1 MKDYKYI
8 DLKNYPNLLA
18 EAASW
23 FSSCWGIPKEAYL
36 ECMQDY
42 LNDVTNYGWYLCLD
56 HNKIIGGLGVIKND
70 FHNRVDLY
78 PNICAVYVN
87 EKYRNNGIAGK
98 LLNLAVEEMKK
109 KGVSPIYLVTDHVGF
124 YERYG
129 FEFYTFVKQ
138 EDGESRLYIHR

>member
-1 MKDYKYI
+1 MQDYKYI

-56 HNKIIGGLGVIKND
+56 DNKIIGGLGVIKND

>member
-8 DLKNYPNLLA
+8 DLKKYPNLLD

-42 LNDVTNYGWYLCLD
+42 LNDITNYGWYLCLD
-56 HNKIIGGLGVIKND
+56 DNKIIGGLGVIKND

>member
-56 HNKIIGGLGVIKND
+56 DNKIIGGLGVIKND

-138 EDGESRLYIHR
+138 EDDESRLYIHR

>member
-8 DLKNYPNLLA
+8 DLKHYPNLLD
-18 EAASW
+18 EAAFW
-23 FSSCWGIPKEAYL
+23 FSTCWGIPKEAYL

-42 LNDVTNYGWYLCLD
+42 LNDITNYGWYLCLD
-56 HNKIIGGLGVIKND
+56 DNKIIGGLGVIKND

-124 YERYG
+124 IY
-129 FEFYTFVKQ
+129 
-138 EDGESRLYIHR
+138 S